1 MERRVGI
8 ELRAVG
14 RKLAGY
20 AAVFGQDTRI
30 HDFVET
36 ILPGAFT
43 DTLRQGRDI
52 LALADHD
59 QRAVLARTRSG
70 TLRLSEDSR
79 GLAFELDVPNT
90 SFGRDILELA
100 ERGDVGGASFGF
112 TIPKGGE
119 RWTDDRRELRSIDL
133 HEISIVS
140 AWPAYDGTVVQARHR
155 PIREP
160 ADAGLQRALARW
172 RA

>member
-14 RKLAGY
+14 RRLEGY
-20 AAVFGQDTRI
+20 AAVFLQDTLIR
-30 HDFVET
+30 DFTEV

-43 DTLRQGRDI
+43 DTLREGRDV
-52 LALADHD
+52 LALADHEAK
-59 QRAVLARTRSG
+59 AVLARTRSG
-70 TLRLSEDSR
+70 TLRLAEDAR
-79 GLAFELDVPNT
+79 GLHFDFDVPNT

-112 TIPKGGE
+112 TVQKDGE
-119 RWTDDRRELRSIDL
+119 RWQGSRRELRSLNL

-140 AWPAYDGTVVQARHR
+140 SFPAYDGTVVQARHR
-155 PIREP
+155 SERL
-160 ADAGLQRALARW
+160 DAGLHRTLARW

>member
-1 MERRVGI
+1 MERRAGI

-30 HDFVET
+30 ADFTEV
-36 ILPGAFT
+36 ILPGAFS

-79 GLAFELDVPNT
+79 GLAFELDVPDTNA
-90 SFGRDILELA
+90 GRDILALA
-100 ERGDVGGASFGF
+100 ERGDIGGASFGF
-112 TIPKGGE
+112 TLGKDGE
-119 RWTDDRRELRSIDL
+119 RWQGDRRELRNIVL
-133 HEISIVS
+133 HEISVVQS
-140 AWPAYDGTVVQARHR
+140 WPAYSATEVHARHR
-155 PIREP
+155 STLEAP
-160 ADAGLQRALARW
+160 DAGLRRVLARW

>member
-1 MERRVGI
+1 MERRAGI
-8 ELRAVG
+8 ELRAIG

-30 HDFVET
+30 ADFTEI

-79 GLAFELDVPNT
+79 GLAFELDVPDT
-90 SFGRDILELA
+90 SAGRDILALA
-100 ERGDVGGASFGF
+100 ERGDIGGASFGF
-112 TIPKGGE
+112 TIGKDGE
-119 RWTDDRRELRSIDL
+119 RWQGDRRQLSNIVL
-133 HEISIVS
+133 HEISVVQS
-140 AWPAYDGTVVQARHR
+140 WPAYGGTEVHARNR
-155 PIREP
+155 PTREAP
-160 ADAGLQRALARW
+160 DAGLKRVLARW